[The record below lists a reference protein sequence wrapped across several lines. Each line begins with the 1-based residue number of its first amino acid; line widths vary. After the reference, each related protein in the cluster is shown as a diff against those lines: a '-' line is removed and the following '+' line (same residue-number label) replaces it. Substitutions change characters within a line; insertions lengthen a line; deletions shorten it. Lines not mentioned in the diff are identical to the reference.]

1 MIHFISF
8 RPKVKRTST
17 FSSLV
22 SISISHVHH
31 LNHLCSS
38 FELAFLICVHHS
50 STSFHMILDSGY
62 SYFKIPVS
70 LAMGIL
76 NEMILHMNGHASFI
90 IIVILIINL
99 MYCSLLC
106 LDLDLDFCG
115 LWYTNALMNHHRF
128 VCWSFLYT
136 KISSLSSHYLEV
148 IIWS

>member
-8 RPKVKRTST
+8 RPKVKRTSA
-17 FSSLV
+17 FSSLI

-38 FELAFLICVHHS
+38 FKLAFPICVHHL
-50 STSFHMILDSGY
+50 STLFHMILDSGY
-62 SYFKIPVS
+62 SYFKMPVP

-106 LDLDLDFCG
+106 LDLDLDLDFCG
-115 LWYTNALMNHHRF
+115 LRYTNALMNHHHI
-128 VCWSFLYT
+128 VC
-136 KISSLSSHYLEV
+136 
-148 IIWS
+148 